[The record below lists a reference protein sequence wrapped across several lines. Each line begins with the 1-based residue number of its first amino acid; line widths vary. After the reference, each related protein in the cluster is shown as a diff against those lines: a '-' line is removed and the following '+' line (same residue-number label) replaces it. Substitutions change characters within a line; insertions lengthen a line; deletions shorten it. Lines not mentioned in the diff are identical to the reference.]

1 MNRPSV
7 KANRRQ
13 VRTMLFISAVP
24 MAFSAVAFHSPGAA
38 HAQNNAQSP
47 DTITK
52 QYPAIPS
59 TTRQTPAPSVTKPL
73 VTKPLVTKPL
83 LTKPLLTKPL
93 LTESSSPVTTAIAK
107 AATPTTTAAARA
119 TSTTLPDQLALR
131 PEDALTTPAL
141 IPLLRNQTPDLSTLD
156 SEAIPENLAQ
166 TGVVSLDVL
175 FAGLTLLILGTG
187 FVLGI
192 KPLDET

>member
-73 VTKPLVTKPL
+73 V
-83 LTKPLLTKPL
+83 TKPLLTKPL